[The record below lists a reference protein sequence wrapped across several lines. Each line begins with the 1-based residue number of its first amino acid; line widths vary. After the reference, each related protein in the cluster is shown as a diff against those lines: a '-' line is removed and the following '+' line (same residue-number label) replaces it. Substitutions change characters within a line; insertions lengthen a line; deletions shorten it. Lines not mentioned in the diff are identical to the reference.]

1 MKKTKERLENRAR
14 ILKEHIKL
22 DNEWIND
29 NFIGQFM
36 VGRIYMEEKWL
47 EETENLL
54 DLEDGKFT
62 VDELIPVLEE
72 RRAILK
78 TYITEEKSRFNS
90 TQGQEMR
97 GRCVICQRWLEDT
110 EKMLNV
116 FHGTRG

>member
-1 MKKTKERLENRAR
+1 MKKVKERLENRAR

-36 VGRIYMEEKWL
+36 VGRISMEEQWL
-47 EETENLL
+47 KETESLL
-54 DLEDGKFT
+54 ELEDFT
-62 VDELIPVLEE
+62 PDSLIPVLEE

-78 TYITEEKSRFNS
+78 THIVEEKGKFSS

-97 GRCVICQRWLEDT
+97 GRCVINQRWLEDT
-110 EKMLNV
+110 EIMLNV